1 MSGHSHW
8 ATIKHKKA
16 ASDAK
21 KNKVFSK
28 HARAIM
34 VAAKQG
40 GGDPDTNIKLL
51 YAVEA
56 ARADNMPRENIERA
70 IKRATGGLEGVTF
83 EEITYEGYGPG
94 GTAVIVEVLTDNR
107 NRTASEIRK
116 IFESS
121 GGKMGTAGCVAFMF
135 DRKGVLRI
143 PAGTT
148 TEDDLMAA
156 ALDAGADNLVRAG
169 DTFEV
174 ITAPMDFDKV
184 RKALLGAKFKIESGE
199 LAMLPKNVNKIDE
212 ETGRKVLNFMEA
224 LDDYDD
230 VQKIYSDFELPA
242 TVAP

>member
-16 ASDAK
+16 AADAK

-56 ARADNMPRENIERA
+56 ARADNMPRDNIERA

-83 EEITYEGYGPG
+83 EEVTYEGYGPG
-94 GTAVIVEVLTDNR
+94 GVAIIVEALTDNR
-107 NRTASEIRK
+107 NRTASEVRK
-116 IFESS
+116 IFEQH
-121 GGKMGTAGCVAFMF
+121 GGKMGAAGCVGYMF

-143 PAGTT
+143 LASTT

-156 ALDAGADNLVRAG
+156 ALDAGADNLLRSG
-169 DTFEV
+169 DHFEV
-174 ITAPMDFDKV
+174 ITAPADFDKV
-184 RKALLGAKFKIESGE
+184 RKALAPKFQIASAE
-199 LAMLPKNVNKIDE
+199 LTMLPKNPNKVDAEI
-212 ETGRKVLNFMEA
+212 GRRTLEILDA
-224 LDDYDD
+224 LDESDD
-230 VQKIYSDFELPA
+230 VQKLYSDFELTETIPQ
-242 TVAP
+242 